1 MAKPSMFILSGLLLT
16 GSPARP
22 AEANPEPALKAID
35 RWLHLAPA
43 ERGSN
48 IPRHPL
54 SEVEAAQAIQLVWN
68 TLREEALETRKHEMH
83 WHPASKDKAIQRGVV
98 KAADKEM
105 TYLVKQFGEAPQ
117 GKRSLWISMHGGG
130 GTTRAVNDRQWR
142 NQIQLYAPKE
152 GFYLAPRAPT
162 DTWNLW
168 HQGHIDALFDR
179 LIEDFVIAHG
189 VDPNRVYLMGYSAGG
204 DGVYQLAP
212 RMADRFAAAAMMAG
226 HPNDASPAGLRNLPF
241 MIFVGGK
248 DAGYKRNTV
257 AAQWGEKLARLRD
270 ADPDGY
276 VHKVT
281 IYPGLGHWMGHRDA
295 EALPWMAAHE
305 RHAWPKRVVW
315 KQSSRTH
322 DRFYWLGLSG
332 NKAKKGQELRAEIK
346 GQVIEL
352 YRTGVSTLL
361 LRLNDAL
368 IDLDQPITVHADGR
382 TVFEGKLERRVSAI
396 WNSLNARLDPSSVA
410 TAGLEI
416 GGSDP

>member
-1 MAKPSMFILSGLLLT
+1 
-16 GSPARP
+16 
-22 AEANPEPALKAID
+22 
-35 RWLHLAPA
+35 
-43 ERGSN
+43 
-48 IPRHPL
+48 
-54 SEVEAAQAIQLVWN
+54 
-68 TLREEALETRKHEMH
+68 
-83 WHPASKDKAIQRGVV
+83 
-98 KAADKEM
+98 
-105 TYLVKQFGEAPQ
+105 
-117 GKRSLWISMHGGG
+117 MHGGG
-130 GTTRAVNDRQWR
+130 GTTRAVNDQQWK
-142 NQIQLYAPKE
+142 NQIQLYAPRE

-226 HPNDASPAGLRNLPF
+226 HPNNASPAGLRNLPF
-241 MIFVGGK
+241 MIFVGGN
-248 DAGYKRNTV
+248 DAGYKRNKV
-257 AAQWGEKLARLRD
+257 AAEWGEKLARLRD
-270 ADPDGY
+270 DDPDGY

-281 IYPGLGHWMGHRDA
+281 IYPGLGHWMERRDA

-305 RHAWPKRVVW
+305 RQAWPKRVVW

-322 DRFYWLGLSG
+322 DRFYWLGLPG
-332 NKAKKGQELRAEIK
+332 NKVKKGQELRAEIK

-352 YRTGVSTLL
+352 YRTGVSTLH

-396 WNSLNARLDPSSVA
+396 WKSLNARLDPSSVA

-416 GGSDP
+416 VSSDP